1 MRKRKAIE
9 ILVLFLSVLIF
20 SEFAW
25 GGEERDRE
33 VIDRL
38 IRLEEGNK
46 ALNNRIDD
54 VNKRI
59 DDLSRSINKR
69 IDDLRAELKGD
80 IAELR
85 DELRGDIDSL
95 KGELKGDISDLRNLM
110 YVIIGGIFAL
120 IAIVIWDRRTA
131 LSPVIRKTRE
141 LEERE
146 ELTLRVIK
154 EYARREP
161 KLAEVLKSMGI
172 W

>member
-1 MRKRKAIE
+1 MRKRKPIE

-161 KLAEVLKSMGI
+161 KLAEVLKSMGL